1 MGGNLSVV
9 CGLAA
14 SDSDSDRDLQL
25 HYQSKDFARSFD
37 QPTSSRG
44 RSSSAA
50 TDCSVASILSSSEQL
65 IPDAYMPKDI
75 QVLSQRRQRN
85 GHHHH
90 MASRSSFGFSGKNSS
105 RVSSSSSRGL
115 SSVRVVRNN
124 AAGEIPASVNKKYNF
139 GIKTASSSFGYS
151 DDETPNTAAPI
162 RGADSSRLSMQELRV
177 K

>member
-1 MGGNLSVV
+1 MGGNFSVV
-9 CGLAA
+9 CGLGG
-14 SDSDSDRDLQL
+14 SDSDRDPQL

-44 RSSSAA
+44 RSMSAA
-50 TDCSVASILSSSEQL
+50 TDCSLASILSNSERL

-75 QVLSQRRQRN
+75 QVVSQRRQRS

-105 RVSSSSSRGL
+105 RVSSASSKGL
-115 SSVRVVRNN
+115 NSVRVVRNN
-124 AAGEIPASVNKKYNF
+124 AAGEIPASVNKTYNF

-151 DDETPNTAAPI
+151 DDETANTAGSS
-162 RGADSSRLSMQELRV
+162 RGVDSSRFSMQELRV

>member
-1 MGGNLSVV
+1 MGGNLSIV
-9 CGLAA
+9 CGLGA
-14 SDSDSDRDLQL
+14 SDSDPQL
-25 HYQSKDFARSFD
+25 HYQRKDFARSFD

-44 RSSSAA
+44 RSISSA
-50 TDCSVASILSSSEQL
+50 TDCSVASILSNPEQL
-65 IPDAYMPKDI
+65 VPDAYMPKDI

-105 RVSSSSSRGL
+105 RVSSSSSKGL
-115 SSVRVVRNN
+115 NSVRFAGNN
-124 AAGEIPASVNKKYNF
+124 AADEIPSSVNKKYNF

-151 DDETPNTAAPI
+151 DDEPTAS
-162 RGADSSRLSMQELRV
+162 RGVDSSRLSMQELRV

>member
-1 MGGNLSVV
+1 MGGNLSIV
-9 CGLAA
+9 CGLGA
-14 SDSDSDRDLQL
+14 SDSDRDPQL
-25 HYQSKDFARSFD
+25 HYQRKDFARSFD

-44 RSSSAA
+44 RSISSA
-50 TDCSVASILSSSEQL
+50 TDCSVASILSNPEQL
-65 IPDAYMPKDI
+65 VPDAYMPKDI

-105 RVSSSSSRGL
+105 RVSSSSSKGL
-115 SSVRVVRNN
+115 NSVRFAGNN
-124 AAGEIPASVNKKYNF
+124 AADEIPSSVNKKYNF

-151 DDETPNTAAPI
+151 DDEPTAS
-162 RGADSSRLSMQELRV
+162 RGVDSSRLSMQELRV

>member
-14 SDSDSDRDLQL
+14 SDSDRDLQL
-25 HYQSKDFARSFD
+25 LRPTDEQSWALIV
-37 QPTSSRG
+37 G
-44 RSSSAA
+44 RHGLFSGLHFVQLGAA
-50 TDCSVASILSSSEQL
+50 

-105 RVSSSSSRGL
+105 RCARRSQQRSGRDPGK
-115 SSVRVVRNN
+115 R
-124 AAGEIPASVNKKYNF
+124 EKKYNF